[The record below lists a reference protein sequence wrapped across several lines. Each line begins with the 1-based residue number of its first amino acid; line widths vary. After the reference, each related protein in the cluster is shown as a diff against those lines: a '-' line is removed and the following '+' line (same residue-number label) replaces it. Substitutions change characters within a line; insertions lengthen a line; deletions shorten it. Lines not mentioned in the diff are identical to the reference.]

1 MEKEEE
7 FDDLNDFSI
16 AKKKKKKKKAF
27 NLEDIENALPD
38 AEPKETNEPVEST
51 EKSENASSKPSIDMD
66 LGLADADLDFNL
78 PKKKKKK
85 KTIRFE
91 EGEIDENKDGDLNEA
106 NQADDGERD
115 DLDANLG
122 SSNNVN
128 VTTDSSS
135 WANSDRDYTYEEL
148 IQYVFNIIKEKNPN
162 IIAGEKRRL
171 VMRPPEVLRV
181 GTKKTSFAN
190 FLDICKL

>member
-38 AEPKETNEPVEST
+38 AEPKETNEQVEST